1 MGSARCGE
9 CPWEVHDLPPGN
21 AALNAWQTHH
31 DRAHG
36 EGHTISQLPGV
47 TFHEQALLAI
57 RSLAVTGEPFT
68 VGHAHPMVA
77 IPPTNPRTDW
87 EVARKDA
94 ERLGLIEWTGEYAD
108 SIVPSTKGSA
118 VKVWRGTWA
127 AVHRRGAA

>member
-1 MGSARCGE
+1 MAKCATCGE
-9 CPWEVHDLPPGN
+9 RIFLANGVRPADELWQHDNVCRLGQPASPV
-21 AALNAWQTHH
+21 T
-31 DRAHG
+31 
-36 EGHTISQLPGV
+36 QLPGV